1 MIVLSTKT
9 KKKNEIEIRLTI
21 VFKLKKKPQVLTLMA
36 FPQLSFGIID
46 LEKIVIYSS
55 LNIFLA

>member
-9 KKKNEIEIRLTI
+9 KKKIEIEIRLTI
-21 VFKLKKKPQVLTLMA
+21 VFKLKKPQVLTLMA